1 MKKLFFG
8 LVAMAGLLA
17 ATSCSQEDVALKS
30 GEGRVSFNVG
40 VNGDAITRAISD
52 GSGANKLAYQVYQN
66 NVAMGDIE
74 VIDDVTE
81 WPTPVEFQLNNGTY
95 QVVFWAQ
102 NAACT
107 AYTYADNDLANIT
120 VSYEGAQ
127 NNDETRDAFYLVK
140 EIEVV
145 AGQSNSYD
153 IDLIRPFAQ
162 VNVGM
167 TAEELSNNTISQS
180 SMAVTGLNNAINLI
194 SGETTG
200 AATTGQ
206 VMFKMANVV
215 TDDLT
220 IGESEYEWLSMS
232 YLLPGDN
239 VNANFVFNG
248 TQNYTL
254 DMESVP
260 VKANMRTNIL
270 GNVVTGD
277 VTVNVD
283 KDPKFG
289 GDNDEEGKLVPE
301 DGDDE
306 GGNTVAVS
314 DVTVAVVGDNVNFS
328 ASYTGEVTS
337 AYFVCTPT
345 PAAAALRTRAEG
357 DLKFEAT
364 AQDGKLTATAQT
376 SAFAEGVTYNTTVE
390 VNGVTVE
397 ATGNA
402 PETITPNT
410 PAEEP
415 EDQDPFISQ
424 DIFVVSS
431 DMTNDKVYTLGQSKV
446 NGQSASGFKL
456 GSSSAAGTFTS
467 GEVNITGDATLT
479 LYGLSWNGKNAN
491 LIVSVEGGGQVTGES
506 TVALPSNSGAN
517 NNAPYTITLDD
528 PSSAMFTFT
537 LTGLT
542 PTSKIKFST
551 SKGSSNGDFRAIV
564 FGAKIK

>member
-74 VIDDVTE
+74 VIDNVTD
-81 WPTPVEFQLNNGTY
+81 WPTSVEFQLNNGTY

-102 NAACT
+102 NADCT
-107 AYTYADNDLANIT
+107 AYTYADSDLANIT

-140 EIEVV
+140 EIQVV

-200 AATTGQ
+200 DATTGQ
-206 VMFKMANVV
+206 VMFALANVV

-239 VNANFVFNG
+239 VNANFVFEG

-254 DMESVP
+254 EMESVP

-283 KDPKFG
+283 KDPKFA
-289 GDNDEEGKLVPE
+289 GDEDKEGQLVPE

-306 GGNTVAVS
+306 GGNTVEVS
-314 DVTVAVVGDNVNFS
+314 DVKAEVVGDNVNFS

-345 PAAAALRTRAEG
+345 PAAAALRTRAED
-357 DLKFEAT
+357 DLRFEAT
-364 AQDGKLTATAQT
+364 AQDGKLTATAKI
-376 SAFAEGVTYNTTVE
+376 SEFDEGVTYNTTVE

-397 ATGNA
+397 ATGEA
-402 PETITPNT
+402 PETITPNEGNGGT
-410 PAEEP
+410 DEPAGPVEP
-415 EDQDPFISQ
+415 VTVTWDFT
-424 DIFVVSS
+424 
-431 DMTNDKVYTLGQSKV
+431 TNDYGFTRDSG
-446 NGQSASGFKL
+446 NGSNDAYIASGTQL
-456 GSSSAAGTFTS
+456 TQDGVT
-467 GEVNITGDATLT
+467 IT
-479 LYGLSWNGKNAN
+479 LYGDDGQGWRLWTDGLREYNKKNPYFTVTADGNEITEVSW
-491 LIVSVEGGGQVTGES
+491 
-506 TVALPSNSGAN
+506 TVISGATFKLDGTDN
-517 NNAPYTITLDD
+517 NITEWKGNSTELKFVGTASSNKAVKTITVTYT
-528 PSSAMFTFT
+528 PS
-537 LTGLT
+537 
-542 PTSKIKFST
+542 K
-551 SKGSSNGDFRAIV
+551 
-564 FGAKIK
+564 